1 MLFTGEEMG
10 SSGGRWGG
18 GTWEQTSIQ
27 CNNRT
32 NNNTWGLAETNISSE
47 HDAAVT
53 LLAGVDLN
61 SPGQGPSLWPQLPY
75 LHNGRSNESQER
87 FPRRGLEAHE
97 V

>member
-1 MLFTGEEMG
+1 MGRGDLGTG
-10 SSGGRWGG
+10 
-18 GTWEQTSIQ
+18 SIQ

-32 NNNTWGLAETNISSE
+32 NNTWGLAEATTSSE
-47 HDAAVT
+47 HDAPVT

-75 LHNGRSNESQER
+75 LHNGRSNKSQER

>member
-1 MLFTGEEMG
+1 MG
-10 SSGGRWGG
+10 RGDLGAG
-18 GTWEQTSIQ
+18 SIQ

-32 NNNTWGLAETNISSE
+32 NNNIWGLAEATTSSE
-47 HDAAVT
+47 HDAPVT
-53 LLAGVDLN
+53 LLAGLDLN

-75 LHNGRSNESQER
+75 LHNGRSNKSQER